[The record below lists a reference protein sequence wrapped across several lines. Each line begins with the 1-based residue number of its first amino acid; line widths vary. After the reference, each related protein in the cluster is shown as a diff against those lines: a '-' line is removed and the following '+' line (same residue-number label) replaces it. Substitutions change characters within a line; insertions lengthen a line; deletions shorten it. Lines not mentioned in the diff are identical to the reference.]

1 MRPKICI
8 EQLYIIFSLFA
19 TISVPF
25 KKNGGDFSPLCFREV
40 PASFLHLFQNRFDRI
55 LFQKNAGA
63 DCADEQPCFEFS
75 HLFHLPNLVCQKR
88 RIIFCGFFPN
98 FTKAAERFSFRR
110 SLQELNELSSYFIF
124 VLPDVFCSRRL
135 RPLLLLPQA
144 RCNEFFEE
152 ADLRGFRLRPCF

>member
-1 MRPKICI
+1 MQR
-8 EQLYIIFSLFA
+8 YTYHS
-19 TISVPF
+19 
-25 KKNGGDFSPLCFREV
+25 KKMAAIFSPLCFREV

-55 LFQKNAGA
+55 PFQKNAGA

-88 RIIFCGFFPN
+88 RIIFCEFFPN
-98 FTKAAERFSFRR
+98 FTKAAERFFV
-110 SLQELNELSSYFIF
+110 LPLFTKLNELSYLIF